1 MTAILCG
8 IIMGILLRIDGEI
21 CEAREPSPK
30 SDAEPDE
37 THQGYWI

>member
-21 CEAREPSPK
+21 CEAREKRRRSKP
-30 SDAEPDE
+30 
-37 THQGYWI
+37 